1 MKKSIFVIFS
11 LVLLVSCQKQDAS
24 EQMKHLTGYWE
35 IDRVEVGKD
44 SIRDYS
50 YNPTI
55 DYLEIKEDSTGFR
68 KKLQPQIDGSYLST
82 EDSEEIKLKL
92 EDDSLRIY
100 YTTAFDSWKETVL
113 KANEEELSILNRD
126 GLIYHYKKYKA
137 LIDYEEEKN

>member
-1 MKKSIFVIFS
+1 
-11 LVLLVSCQKQDAS
+11 
-24 EQMKHLTGYWE
+24 
-35 IDRVEVGKD
+35 VGKD